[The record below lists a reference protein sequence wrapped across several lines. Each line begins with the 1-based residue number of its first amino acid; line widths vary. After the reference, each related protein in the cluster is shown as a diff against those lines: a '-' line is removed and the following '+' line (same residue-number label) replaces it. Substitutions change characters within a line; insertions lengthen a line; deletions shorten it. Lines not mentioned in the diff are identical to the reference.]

1 MHRSVPA
8 LFCQC
13 TYRPSEAELLGISH
27 LDPETEK
34 ALFPHLH
41 HKSAA
46 SKRSTWK
53 WSDIGSAPVLHALA
67 KQAHAKPLT
76 ASATAAG
83 GEAGAAADIHHE
95 AAAAAEDA
103 PAALQQIPKACTGSR
118 NRHHRTAIQ
127 CSSHDTS
134 PSRCPEPEN
143 YLVALRWGTH
153 SSSSSPEPQ
162 PPPQQRPLDHP
173 GSSRIVSPLPFSSSS
188 SHQASALL
196 TGPGRAPFPDPGATA
211 WPLQSSAS
219 SHQADGSGPGAS
231 HTRLRT
237 VSPSVARACVTLP
250 GFSSPPRALPPREN
264 PAQDGQS
271 PVVIHSSGTFCCYHC
286 FCFCCHNCSDSQ
298 HIAMHAAMQVSLAYE
313 CIYSAETDTMRKT
326 HPLNDP

>member
-1 MHRSVPA
+1 MYRSVPA

-13 TYRPSEAELLGISH
+13 TCRPSEAELLGLSH
-27 LDPETEK
+27 LDPETQK
-34 ALFPHLH
+34 ALFPDLPHT
-41 HKSAA
+41 SAA
-46 SKRSTWK
+46 SKHSTWK
-53 WSDIGSAPVLHALA
+53 WSDIGSAPVLHAFA

-173 GSSRIVSPLPFSSSS
+173 GSSRIVSPSPFSSSS
-188 SHQASALL
+188 SHQASALC
-196 TGPGRAPFPDPGATA
+196 TGPSRAPSPDPGATA
-211 WPLQSSAS
+211 WPLQSSSS
-219 SHQADGSGPGAS
+219 SHQADGCGPGTS
-231 HTRLRT
+231 HTRLST

-250 GFSSPPRALPPREN
+250 GFSSPPRAQPPSEH

-286 FCFCCHNCSDSQ
+286 FCFCCYDCFCSLST
-298 HIAMHAAMQVSLAYE
+298 HCHACCHASRSCLCVHLH
-313 CIYSAETDTMRKT
+313 C
-326 HPLNDP
+326 